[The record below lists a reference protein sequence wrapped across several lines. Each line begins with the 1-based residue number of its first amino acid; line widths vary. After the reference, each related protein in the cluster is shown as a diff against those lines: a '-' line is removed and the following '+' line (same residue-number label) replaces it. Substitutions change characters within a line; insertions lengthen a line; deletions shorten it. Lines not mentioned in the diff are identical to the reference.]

1 MLIDLLQAML
11 AGLQQQQQQDVEA
24 LDDGIVEAWMAILEG
39 LKGSRWCEMT
49 SSGVVSSAA
58 PPPAAAA

>member
-24 LDDGIVEAWMAILEG
+24 LDDGIVEACMAILEG
-39 LKGSRWCEMT
+39 LKGSRW
-49 SSGVVSSAA
+49 
-58 PPPAAAA
+58 